1 MNQMLERSKT
11 RRRFLKMLGASP
23 LIAGSSMLGSGL
35 ATLLN
40 AAPLEEKH
48 FLGWLESFQQS
59 DDVVS
64 SPDQALDVMDF
75 EPAARKAI
83 PPAHFGYLAT
93 GVDDDATVRA
103 NREGYSHIQIRSRR
117 LVDVS
122 NIYMSRTI
130 FGTKWSTPV
139 SWVPGSFFGGR

>member
-11 RRRFLKMLGASP
+11 RRLFLTLLVASP

-93 GVDDDATVRA
+93 GVDDDATVRP
-103 NREGYSHIQIRSRR
+103 NRAGHSHIEDRSRR
-117 LVDVS
+117 VVGGY
-122 NIYMSRTI
+122 NIYVSR
-130 FGTKWSTPV
+130 
-139 SWVPGSFFGGR
+139 

>member
-1 MNQMLERSKT
+1 
-11 RRRFLKMLGASP
+11 
-23 LIAGSSMLGSGL
+23 MLGSCL
-35 ATLLN
+35 VNLLH
-40 AAPLEEKH
+40 AASLEEKD

-122 NIYMSRTI
+122 HISTSRPV
-130 FGTKWSTPV
+130 FGTRW
-139 SWVPGSFFGGR
+139 RA